1 MCFYWTSRPDHHP
14 TTIERILTVK
24 FNPTATETSG
34 PQPFD
39 PEVRRQ
45 RAAQI
50 VQAFQRH
57 YGEAVIAIGYYGS
70 LARGTDGPYSDI
82 EMQCVVA
89 STGLEKTFEWNA
101 GPWKAEV
108 NVQSRD
114 VLLEDAAIIE
124 GNWSITHGAYSHVLP
139 VYDPDGFFE
148 QLRAVVYSQQESK
161 YQEAIKE
168 LIVGDILEQIGK
180 VRNAWALGNPGYL
193 PTLACELA
201 RSGACLIGLAN
212 RTLYSSASRMFTE
225 ALALP
230 NQPEGYQAICQ
241 MVTSGELSDPER
253 VVAAA
258 NKFWGGVEAWAEA
271 NGIRI
276 VEQLDELI
284 QPDAGAEA
292 SRGLE

>member
-1 MCFYWTSRPDHHP
+1 MT
-14 TTIERILTVK
+14 
-24 FNPTATETSG
+24 NPISKRKLINMTGG
-34 PQPFD
+34 PQPVE
-39 PEVRRQ
+39 PQVRRE

-50 VQAFQRH
+50 AQSFRIYYRDQVL
-57 YGEAVIAIGYYGS
+57 AIGYYGS
-70 LARGTDGPYSDI
+70 IARGTDGPYSDI
-82 EMQCVVA
+82 EMHCVVA
-89 STGLEKTFEWNA
+89 GTGLEKTFEWNA

-139 VYDPDGFFE
+139 VYDLDGFFE

-212 RTLYSSASRMFTE
+212 RTLFSSASRMYLE

-230 NQPEGYQAICQ
+230 DQPAGYQAVCQ
-241 MVTSGELSDPER
+241 LVTSGALSEPER
-253 VVAAA
+253 IVEAA
-258 NKFWGGVEAWAEA
+258 NIFWGGVEDWAKA
-271 NGIRI
+271 KGIRI

-284 QPDAGAEA
+284 E
-292 SRGLE
+292 EE